1 MKKIY
6 FLILLILA
14 AGLLNASVIM
24 LNDGTV
30 IKGNI
35 TKYDEEIIIE
45 TDAGTYNLKKEKIAK
60 VYLNDEEYYK
70 ETISSSKT
78 NLQVMEQE
86 NKIKFNLSP
95 ELLRYKKYTNIAI
108 ASLIIG
114 NIIFIG
120 TLIVAAPVIGE
131 IGMRYKDRYGTSIF
145 YLNEGMNNERIFYVS
160 LIGGL
165 SALAVT
171 GICIDIAAIVNFSK
185 AYKVKKGR

>member
-6 FLILLILA
+6 FLISLVFLT
-14 AGLLNASVIM
+14 GLLNASVII
-24 LNDGTV
+24 LTDNTV

-45 TDAGTYNLKKEKIAK
+45 TDAGTYNLKKEKLAK

-70 ETISSSKT
+70 ETVNKNKT
-78 NLQVMEQE
+78 NMEILEQE
-86 NKIKFNLSP
+86 NKNKHEFSP
-95 ELLRYKKYTNIAI
+95 EFMLYKKHVNIAI

-114 NIIFIG
+114 NIIFAG
-120 TLIVAAPVIGE
+120 TLLVAAPVIGE
-131 IGMRYKDRYGTSIF
+131 IGIRYKERYGTSIF

-171 GICIDIAAIVNFSK
+171 GICIDIASIVNFSK